1 MVQPEISNAALALKG
16 PDTQPETIK
25 SRGRT
30 SIIPKSMFQIVWNL
44 MGFTES
50 NGMQW
55 SSVGLFEDCSWDLR
69 SEISLNQ
76 LDKDCLET

>member
-1 MVQPEISNAALALKG
+1 MGVINQLITGGAPPCVVQPEISNAALALKG

-50 NGMQW
+50 NGM
-55 SSVGLFEDCSWDLR
+55 
-69 SEISLNQ
+69 
-76 LDKDCLET
+76 